1 VVSTS
6 YIPNVILPKPAFSV
20 NMAPPKP
27 REGPKFN
34 LPTMTVSRHSC
45 LLRCVNTCAN
55 PVVCK
60 KPLAYVLPRRI
71 RLSNVC

>member
-1 VVSTS
+1 VSTS

-34 LPTMTVSRHSC
+34 LPTMTVSRLHSC
-45 LLRCVNTCAN
+45 VISHYS
-55 PVVCK
+55 
-60 KPLAYVLPRRI
+60 LAL
-71 RLSNVC
+71 